1 MKNRRNYYRILQVQP
16 DAPAEIIRASYHA
29 LMRDLKRHPDLG
41 GSTVDASL
49 LNEAYETLSDPV
61 RRAAYDNEMRARHF
75 RRAAP
80 LSKDENAQPPQSLC
94 PFCKTRL
101 PHQPQRGQSCPT
113 CKLPLPFFEQTDMEK
128 AGRRTV
134 ARMAKKGRIFYCS
147 SLTESPKEAQMMDLS
162 PKGMRF
168 SCSERL
174 RPGTVLK
181 ITSPQLMACGIVTNL
196 KNEETKSPRHYE
208 VGISFIAVKFKE
220 SKGSFVSLSG

>member
-1 MKNRRNYYRILQVQP
+1 MRNRRNYYRILQVQP
-16 DAPAEIIRASYHA
+16 DASAEVIRASYHT

-41 GSTVDASL
+41 GSTADASL

-61 RRAAYDNEMRARHF
+61 RRAAYDNKMRARHF
-75 RRAAP
+75 RKAVRLP
-80 LSKDENAQPPQSLC
+80 DDENAQPSQSLC

-101 PHQPQRGQSCPT
+101 PHHPQRGQSCPT
-113 CKLPLPFFEQTDMEK
+113 CKLPLPFSEQTDIAK
-128 AGRRTV
+128 ANRRTV
-134 ARMAKKGRIFYCS
+134 ARMAKKGRIFYRS
-147 SLTESPKEAQMMDLS
+147 SLTEAPKEAQIMDLS

-168 SCSERL
+168 MCSEKL

-196 KNEETKSPRHYE
+196 KSEEAKSPRHYE
-208 VGISFIAVKFKE
+208 VGISFIAAKFKE